1 MKKIELACIID
12 DDPIYIFGTKR
23 MMEIANYC
31 EKFLVFENGKE
42 AINGLASILS
52 SNAKLPEVIFL
63 DLNMPVMDGWDF
75 LEEFGKIQ
83 APQNVV
89 IYILTSSIDPADT
102 ERAKQYSNVDS
113 YLVKPLTLNK
123 LKELMS

>member
-75 LEEFGKIQ
+75 LEEFGKIH